1 MSPVAHASRWHTD
14 TQHLHACGLWR
25 DVPARRLRADAPQAS
40 VECRVWSVAHGDW
53 DDRGCAALLD
63 ARERE
68 RMRRL
73 PLERQ
78 AAYARHHA
86 SLRVLLAEWL
96 GVASRSLVIAPDA
109 HGKPALPDHP
119 RLHFNLSH
127 SGPFGGVALGE
138 CPVGFD
144 LEAPDGAAYD
154 RLAWRLYA
162 FEAAALAK
170 RGGTPRDP
178 RAFARLWT
186 AKESYL
192 KATGEGLRRRLD
204 SFRLRVGADARAFAL
219 LDDGA
224 APPVRACHF
233 LVLDEP
239 PALAYVGTLAV
250 LSAAPQDDR
259 FTYGDARSG
268 DRASPLTIG
277 E

>member
-1 MSPVAHASRWHTD
+1 M
-14 TQHLHACGLWR
+14 
-25 DVPARRLRADAPQAS
+25 
-40 VECRVWSVAHGDW
+40 
-53 DDRGCAALLD
+53 ALLD
-63 ARERE
+63 GREHE

-86 SLRVLLAEWL
+86 MLRVLLAESL
-96 GVASRSLVIAPDA
+96 GVASRAVAIAPDA
-109 HGKPALPDHP
+109 RGKPALPDYP

-138 CPVGFD
+138 CPIGFD
-144 LEAPDGAAYD
+144 LEAPDGAAYE

-170 RGGTPRDP
+170 CSGTSCNP

-186 AKESYL
+186 AKEAYL

-204 SFRLRVGADARAFAL
+204 SFRLHVGADARAFAL
-219 LDDGA
+219 LDDGTA
-224 APPVRACHF
+224 RSVRACRF
-233 LVLDEP
+233 LVLNEP
-239 PALAYVGTLAV
+239 PVPAYVGTLAV
-250 LSAAPQDDR
+250 LDATPQDDR
-259 FTYGDARSG
+259 STYDDSRSG
-268 DRASPLTIG
+268 DRASSFTIG